1 MDFQHE
7 SYIVLDLPSPVKEKI
22 YDIRNYHKDTL
33 RASLPAEITVA
44 GSSGVGVIEPG
55 QDKEL
60 VFDTIKN
67 IAMKTSPILTS
78 FKDVLR
84 FPSTD
89 LFVFT
94 LKDEERFRM
103 LHEEIIKSGIK
114 FKPNR
119 FPYKPHCTLR
129 SRTPISDKEVEEIMG
144 TKLLDEFILDTISIY
159 MVDKIP
165 LSRLYTVKLSGEV
178 NELYQK

>member
-1 MDFQHE
+1 MNFQYE

-22 YDIRNYHKDTL
+22 YDIRNYHKDKL
-33 RASLPAEITVA
+33 RASLPVEITVA
-44 GSSGVGVIEPG
+44 GSGGVGVIEPG
-55 QDKEL
+55 QDNEF
-60 VFDTIKN
+60 VFNTIKN
-67 IAMKTSPILTS
+67 IAEKMSPITAS

-84 FPSTD
+84 FPGTD

-94 LKDEERFRM
+94 LKDEEKFRR

-114 FKPNR
+114 FKPNK

-129 SRTPISDKEVEEIMG
+129 SRTPITDAEVEEVM
-144 TKLLDEFILDTISIY
+144 TTRLSDEFILDTISIY

-165 LSRLYTVKLSGEV
+165 LSRLYTVKLSG
-178 NELYQK
+178 K

>member
-1 MDFQHE
+1 MDFQHD
-7 SYIVLDLPSPVKEKI
+7 SYIVLDLPSPIKEKI

-33 RASLPAEITVA
+33 RASLPVEITLA
-44 GSSGVGVIEPG
+44 GSGGVGIIKPG
-55 QDKEL
+55 QDKEF
-60 VFDTIKN
+60 VFNTVKN
-67 IAMKTSPILTS
+67 IAIKTSPILAS

-84 FPSTD
+84 FPGTD

-94 LKDEERFRM
+94 LKDEERFRL
-103 LHEEIIKSGIK
+103 LHEEMKKSGIN

-129 SRTPISDKEVEEIMG
+129 SRTPITDYEIAEIME
-144 TKLLDEFILDTISIY
+144 TKLLDEFIIDTISIY

-165 LSRLYTVKLSGEV
+165 LDRLYTVKLLGE
-178 NELYQK
+178 

>member
-33 RASLPAEITVA
+33 RASLPVEITVA

-60 VFDTIKN
+60 VFNIIKN
-67 IAMKTSPILTS
+67 ISMKTSPILAS

-84 FPSTD
+84 FPGTD

-94 LKDEERFRM
+94 LKDEERFRL
-103 LHEEIIKSGIK
+103 LHEEITKSGIK

-144 TKLLDEFILDTISIY
+144 TKLSDEFILDTISIY

-165 LSRLYTVKLSGEV
+165 LNRLYTVKLSG
-178 NELYQK
+178 K

>member
-22 YDIRNYHKDTL
+22 YDIRNYHKDKL
-33 RASLPAEITVA
+33 RASFPVEITLA
-44 GSSGVGVIEPG
+44 GSGGVGVIKPG
-55 QDKEL
+55 QDKE
-60 VFDTIKN
+60 FIFNTIKN
-67 IAMKTSPILTS
+67 IAEKTSPIMAS

-84 FPSTD
+84 FPGTD

-94 LKDEERFRM
+94 LKDEEKFRL

-114 FKPNR
+114 FNPNK

-129 SRTPISDKEVEEIMG
+129 SRTPITDNEVEEIMA
-144 TKLLDEFILDTISIY
+144 TRLSDEFVLDTISIY
-159 MVDKIP
+159 MFDKIP
-165 LSRLYTVKLSGEV
+165 LNKLYTVKLLG
-178 NELYQK
+178 K

>member
-7 SYIVLDLPSPVKEKI
+7 SYIVLDLPDPVKEKI
-22 YDIRNYHKDTL
+22 YDIRNYHKDKL
-33 RASLPAEITVA
+33 RVSLPVEITLA

-55 QDKEL
+55 QDKEF
-60 VFDTIKN
+60 VFNTIKN
-67 IAMKTSPILTS
+67 IAMKTAPILAS

-84 FPSTD
+84 FPGTD

-94 LKDEERFRM
+94 LNDEEKFRL

-114 FKPNR
+114 FKSSK

-129 SRTPISDKEVEEIMG
+129 SRTPINENEVIEIMS
-144 TKLLDEFILDTISIY
+144 TRVLDEFVLDTISIY

-165 LSRLYTVKLSGEV
+165 LSKLYTVKMLG
-178 NELYQK
+178 N